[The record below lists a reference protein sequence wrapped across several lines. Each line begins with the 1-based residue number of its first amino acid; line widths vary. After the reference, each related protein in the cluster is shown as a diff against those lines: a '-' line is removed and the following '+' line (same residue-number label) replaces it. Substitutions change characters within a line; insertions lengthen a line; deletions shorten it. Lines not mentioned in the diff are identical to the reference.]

1 MSSKLITESDKFF
14 WHGYI
19 QFYEQFFANKDFKSI
34 AELGIF
40 KGNSVRW
47 LLERF
52 PNSNIYAADI
62 LPQQPQWPINDRVTY
77 YNLDQENKKQV
88 IDFYN
93 QSQFDLIIEDGSH
106 QPEHQVTC
114 LIAGMRR
121 LLPGGIYV
129 LEDIHTSLNSN
140 TGNALTVLLAI
151 DHYKRINQT
160 ITKDI
165 AEEIS
170 RFSLLTASEVF
181 ELAQQ
186 INKISLY
193 KRTHLPD
200 SCYSCGSTKFYYSRL
215 KCLCGVDVFSNNDSM
230 SFVIEKNDS

>member
-1 MSSKLITESDKFF
+1 MNSKLISQSDKFF

-19 QFYEQFFANKDFKSI
+19 QFYEQFFVNRDFKSI

-52 PNSNIYAADI
+52 PNSSIYAADI
-62 LPQQPQWPINDRVTY
+62 LPQQPEWPVTDRVSY
-77 YNLDQENKKQV
+77 YNLDQENKTQV

-106 QPEHQVTC
+106 QPKHQVTC
-114 LIAGMRR
+114 LIVGMRR
-121 LLPGGIYV
+121 LLPGGIYI
-129 LEDIHTSLNSN
+129 LEDIHTSLNHN
-140 TGNALTVLLAI
+140 MGNALTVLLAI
-151 DHYKRINQT
+151 DHYKRIEQT
-160 ITKDI
+160 VTRDI

-170 RFSLLTASEVF
+170 RFSLLTADEVF

-186 INKISLY
+186 IKKISLY

-200 SCYSCGSTKFYYSRL
+200 SCYNCGSTTFHYSGL
-215 KCLCGVDVFSNNDSM
+215 KCVCGVDVFSNNDSM
-230 SFVIEKNDS
+230 SFVI